1 MKLLKSILINQKA
14 YNYIYNYK
22 SSCQGSINMVKW
34 KGVDKKRKGG
44 VSNGIY
50 WNYMFDNRHLNLP
63 KSFIKIKI
71 KGRYYYDRNNLQNR
85 W

>member
-1 MKLLKSILINQKA
+1 MIIN
-14 YNYIYNYK
+14 IIVK
-22 SSCQGSINMVKW
+22 SSCQGCINMVKW

-50 WNYMFDNRHLNLP
+50 RNYIFNDRYSNMY

-71 KGRYYYDRNNLQNR
+71 KGMLL
-85 W
+85 